1 MTRETRQ
8 WTIGIVTV
16 ALCLGLTAQQ
26 AFAFKI
32 LEPAEGAKLRS
43 GTTITARVDLGKDS
57 NIVQVRYYWYGEQDD
72 TLVEQEDTTATGS
85 IVAPVALIGL
95 SDHHPPFGGPLLVP
109 KDGIGPMRLLAV
121 AEISRGRL
129 EKRSVF
135 DEILVQVEPHAA
147 LTSIEFETDK
157 PLQLGRAGQSSAF
170 GHVDSMGKVF
180 ELPVVGEFTDGVTR
194 RISTLGSGT
203 RYQSSNPKIIRVLSN
218 GLLQIVGNG
227 KMILTV
233 TNRGKQAMLDVTVEV
248 NEEPNEPPVADAGP
262 NQSVKAGTKVKLSG
276 LKSRDA
282 EGEALYYSWS
292 QVRGSKISLLDV
304 DNAEASFLAPIM
316 SEKRT
321 YRFKLRVT
329 DKKGADSVPAFVD
342 VTVEPLRLLK
352 KAPNFVLVSQESST
366 YPRGYA
372 SGSRFA
378 CGLVG

>member
-1 MTRETRQ
+1 MDREAS
-8 WTIGIVTV
+8 TV
-16 ALCLGLTAQQ
+16 KREAWRWNLSVFAAAFYLVLTAQPAQ
-26 AFAFKI
+26 AFKI
-32 LEPAEGAKLRS
+32 LEPAEGAKLTS
-43 GTTITARVDLGKDS
+43 GSTVTARVDLGKDS
-57 NIVQVRYYWYGEQDD
+57 GIVQVRYYWYGEQDD
-72 TLVEQEDTTATGS
+72 TLVGQEDATATGS

-95 SDHHPPFGGPLLVP
+95 SDHDPAFGGPLRVP

-121 AEISRGRL
+121 ADISRGRL
-129 EKRSVF
+129 GTRSVF
-135 DEILVQVEPHAA
+135 DEILVNVEPAA
-147 LTSIEFETDK
+147 SLGIIDFETDK
-157 PLQLGRAGQSSAF
+157 PLHLGRTGQSSAF

-203 RYQSSNPKIIRVLSN
+203 KYQSSNPKIIQVLSN

-227 KMILTV
+227 KMTLTV
-233 TNRGKQAMLDVTVEV
+233 TNRDKQALLDVTVDV

-292 QVRGSKISLLDV
+292 QVRGSKIALLDV
-304 DNAEASFLAPIM
+304 DNAEASFLAPTV

-342 VTVEPLRLLK
+342 VTVEP
-352 KAPNFVLVSQESST
+352 
-366 YPRGYA
+366 
-372 SGSRFA
+372 
-378 CGLVG
+378 